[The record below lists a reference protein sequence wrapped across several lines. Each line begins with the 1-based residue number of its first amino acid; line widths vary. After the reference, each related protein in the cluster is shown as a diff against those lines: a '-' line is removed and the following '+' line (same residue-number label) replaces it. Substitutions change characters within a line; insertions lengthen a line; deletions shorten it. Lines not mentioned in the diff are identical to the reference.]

1 MLHRLYPIRYWLLLL
16 VLALCAGLW
25 PGVRTAIETD
35 NSLSVWFL
43 KDDPMLKDYRRFH
56 ERFGNDE
63 VVVLMVRD
71 DKGLLSPDYFSRFTA
86 MGKALQAHPGVQ
98 VVIGPGTVNTLH
110 YDNFGLFTAP
120 LFDTA
125 YSAADVRRSL
135 GEAPYLKEQLF
146 NSDYTAARFLIVFK
160 PLPDF
165 DRHRARLLSDLKATV
180 HQHLPPSRTH
190 FGGVGIIYDGL
201 NSLSSRDFGLFLAL
215 AYGAMFLLLL
225 WIYRTPALLLY
236 AMGTIALSTYITL
249 GIYGAMGL
257 RLNLMTL
264 MIPTILV
271 LLGVIDMMH
280 ILNERARLHA
290 RGLPPKESALL
301 ALKNPFRACLFST
314 LTEMVGFLSL
324 CTSPMLILQQ
334 FGLFAA
340 LGIGLCLVFTYL
352 LGLIILPLA
361 SPSPKV
367 MEETQVG
374 TLRFTDWITR
384 HRRIAI
390 GVSLAL
396 LLAGGTG
403 IALLRTDNYT
413 YGYFPKHHP
422 VVRDHEAMEE
432 AWGPYMPLELMV
444 TPKPG
449 YSLHSPEVIQ
459 RTIAFADSV
468 RRQKDTGPVFGFH
481 SLYQVAVQV
490 RYGDRS
496 DRMYRS
502 RSVLS
507 AVREQLP
514 VYFPDLSSQFMHE
527 PSGTGRITLSGHML
541 SAGELTR
548 KTDEV
553 LALARSTLG
562 PVADVRPVGYQPMYA
577 GIVSYVTRSQIS
589 SLLMSVL
596 LVFALAWMFI
606 RRFHLAFLATVTNFF
621 PIILMLG
628 FMGWAGIT
636 LDTASASIAAIA
648 LSICIDDTIHFIYYY
663 NRFRSEGEAPA
674 YAIRHTVRHTG
685 SAIVL
690 TSVVLF
696 AGYTLMIFGS
706 LKTVEYFGLLT
717 AIAIALALYAQL
729 VIFPLLLEWAEK
741 RVAGQRAPAPKD
753 KAVVQ

>member
-1 MLHRLYPIRYWLLLL
+1 MLHRLYQARYWALLL
-16 VLALCAGLW
+16 VLALCVALW
-25 PGVRTAIETD
+25 PGVRTATEVD

-43 KDDPMLKDYRRFH
+43 KDDPMLKDYHQFH

-71 DKGLLSPDYFSRFTA
+71 KKGLLSSGYFSRFIA
-86 MGKALQAHPGVQ
+86 MGKALQAHPEVQ
-98 VVIGPGTVNTLH
+98 AVIGPGTVNTLRN
-110 YDNFGLFTAP
+110 DPLGLFAAP
-120 LFDTA
+120 LLD
-125 YSAADVRRSL
+125 SSSQPGDVRRTL
-135 GEAPYLKEQLF
+135 EEAPFLKEQLY
-146 NSDYTAARFLIVFK
+146 NSDYTAARYLIAFK
-160 PLPDF
+160 SLPDF
-165 DRHRARLLSDLKATV
+165 DLHRDHLLSEVKATV
-180 HQHLPPSRTH
+180 HHHLPAAQTH
-190 FGGVGIIYDGL
+190 FGGVGIIYEGL
-201 NSLSSRDFGLFLAL
+201 NALSSRDFGLFLLL

-225 WIYRTPALLLY
+225 WIYRTPALLVY
-236 AMGTIALSTYITL
+236 AIGTIALSTYITL
-249 GIYGAMGL
+249 GIYGALGL

-264 MIPTILV
+264 MLPTILV

-301 ALKNPFRACLFST
+301 ALKHPFRACLFST

-340 LGIGLCLVFTYL
+340 LGIGLCLVLTYL
-352 LGLIILPLA
+352 LGLIILPMA

-367 MEETQVG
+367 MKETELG
-374 TLRFTDWITR
+374 TLRFTDWINR
-384 HRRIAI
+384 HRRIAVA
-390 GVSLAL
+390 VSLVL
-396 LLAGGTG
+396 LLAGVAG
-403 IALLRTDNYT
+403 IARLRTDNYT

-444 TPKPG
+444 TPRPG

-468 RRQKDTGPVFGFH
+468 RKQKDTGPVFGFH
-481 SLYQVAVQV
+481 SFYQVALQV

-496 DRMYRS
+496 HRMYGS
-502 RSVLS
+502 STALT
-507 AVREQLP
+507 AIHEQLP
-514 VYFPDLSSQFMHE
+514 VYYPDLAAQFVHE

-548 KTDEV
+548 KTEEV
-553 LALARSTLG
+553 LSLARRILG
-562 PVADVRPVGYQPMYA
+562 PVAEVRPAGYQPMYA

-596 LVFALAWMFI
+596 LVFGLAWLFI
-606 RRFHLAFLATVTNFF
+606 RRFHLAALATVTNFF

-663 NRFRSEGEAPA
+663 NRFRTEGEAPA
-674 YAIRHTVRHTG
+674 FAIRHTVRHAG
-685 SAIVL
+685 SSIVL

-696 AGYTLMIFGS
+696 AGYALMVFGS

-729 VIFPLLLEWAEK
+729 IIFPLLLQWVERLMAK
-741 RVAGQRAPAPKD
+741 KKTPAPKD
-753 KAVVQ
+753 KVTV